1 MITVHHLDN
10 SRSHRVLWLLEELGV
25 PYEIKHYK
33 REASLK
39 APASLRQIHPLGKS
53 PTITDG
59 PETLAESGA
68 ILEYLVERRGQG
80 RLAPA
85 IGTPDHLRYRYW
97 MHYAE
102 GSFMPSLV
110 LMLIFRQMPKQPM
123 PMLARPVVRT
133 LANTVI
139 ETFVQPQIDSHLS
152 YIEGELDKTS
162 WFAGSEF
169 TAADIQMSFP
179 VEAAA
184 ARGGLN
190 ASRPKTWSYLQRIR
204 ERPAYQRAIAKGGPL
219 ELSHLGG

>member
-25 PYEIKHYK
+25 DYEIKHYK
-33 REASLK
+33 REASLR
-39 APASLRQIHPLGKS
+39 APASLRAIHPLGKS

-59 PETLAESGA
+59 TETFAESGA
-68 ILEYLVERRGQG
+68 ILEYLVERYGQG
-80 RLAPA
+80 RFVPA
-85 IGTPDHLRYRYW
+85 AGTPELLRYRYW

-102 GSFMPSLV
+102 GSMMLPLV

-139 ETFVQPQIDSHLS
+139 DSFVQPQIDQHLAF
-152 YIEGELDKTS
+152 IEGELAKTT
-162 WFAGSEF
+162 WFAGSEM

-184 ARGGLN
+184 ARGGLTS
-190 ASRPKTWSYLQRIR
+190 SRPKTWSYLQRIR
-204 ERPAYQRAIAKGGPL
+204 ERPAYQRALAKGGPL
-219 ELSHLGG
+219 ELGHLG